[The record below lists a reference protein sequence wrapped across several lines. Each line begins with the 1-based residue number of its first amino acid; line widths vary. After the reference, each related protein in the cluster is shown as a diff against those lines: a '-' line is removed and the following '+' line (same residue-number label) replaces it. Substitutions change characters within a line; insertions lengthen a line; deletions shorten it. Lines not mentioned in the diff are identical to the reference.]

1 MATYSLQRFDERKLD
16 EALAA
21 LRTAEKTAQAEPLH
35 PWLELWRAESCAAG
49 EATADDF
56 RALFISCTVGKPVDL
71 LDRTPARMAGGA
83 VEKDVR
89 SALLGLELGYG
100 LDPWAR
106 DHGDLEPATILSPD
120 AILGV
125 FRSADVERL
134 NSRLQAI
141 NALTIS
147 VDEDELET
155 YMQAWERLLKVFAT
169 ACERKDGLALVARS

>member
-1 MATYSLQRFDERKLD
+1 LPTYSLQRFDERKLE

-21 LRTAEKTAQAEPLH
+21 LRTAEKTAEAAPLH
-35 PWLELWRAESCAAG
+35 PWLELWRAESCAEG

-56 RALFISCTVGKPVDL
+56 RALFLSCTVGKPVDL

-83 VEKDVR
+83 ADKDLR
-89 SALLGLELGYG
+89 SALLGFELGYG

-106 DHGDLEPATILSPD
+106 DHGDLEPSSILSSDTILG
-120 AILGV
+120 I
-125 FRSADVERL
+125 FRSGDVERW
-134 NSRLQAI
+134 NPRLQAI
-141 NALTIS
+141 TAFSIS

-155 YMQAWERLLKVFAT
+155 YMQAWERFLKAFAT